1 MPFSMTSTLRPSC
14 SSEWFTARGSTTS
27 ETHTFWMMKW
37 LGGIPGPWQGVFMAS
52 WVRRAPPYQRISNEP
67 APKQDKGGGNNRRT
81 GDIGVVL

>member
-1 MPFSMTSTLRPSC
+1 
-14 SSEWFTARGSTTS
+14 
-27 ETHTFWMMKW
+27 MMKW